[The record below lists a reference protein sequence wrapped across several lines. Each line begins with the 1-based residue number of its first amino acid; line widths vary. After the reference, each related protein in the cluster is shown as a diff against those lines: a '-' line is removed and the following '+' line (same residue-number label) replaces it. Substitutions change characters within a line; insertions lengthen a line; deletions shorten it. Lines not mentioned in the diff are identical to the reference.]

1 MSTAQ
6 EEFDRLFNH
15 KEKLRGHPEDRDNS
29 DESSSHSDA
38 DDQNN
43 HYVHSDDDSDD
54 EDYNHRPANMVSRTA
69 AYTVPST
76 VFEANTGPKGV
87 IADAQSFERARK
99 RSFRR
104 TLLSVAGLDS
114 YSKTPKAETRSQKEN
129 SPNDDI
135 DEEEFMRRWRET
147 RLKELQQQSQRKPSP
162 SKRVYGDVLTVDAA
176 GYLNA
181 VERVASDTVVVVC
194 IYDPES
200 ALSAQVEEALT
211 VIARKQV
218 TTRFIKLHHEIAEMN
233 HIDAPALLAYK
244 GGDVFATIVDI
255 PRQLSRGSEIDA
267 DSIENLLQQNGVF

>member
-1 MSTAQ
+1 MSTAAQ
-6 EEFDRLFNH
+6 EEFDRLFNY

-38 DDQNN
+38 DDGQND
-43 HYVHSDDDSDD
+43 HYAHSDDDSDD
-54 EDYNHRPANMVSRTA
+54 EDNTYHTKSNKMVSRT

-114 YSKTPKAETRSQKEN
+114 YSKTSKADSRPHKDSAD
-129 SPNDDI
+129 NDV

-147 RLKELQQQSQRKPSP
+147 RLQELQQRQNRPNP
-162 SKRVYGDVLTVDAA
+162 SKRVYGRVDRVDGT

-181 VERVASDTVVVVC
+181 IERAPSDTVVVVC
-194 IYDPES
+194 IYDPEVR
-200 ALSAQVEEALT
+200 A
-211 VIARKQV
+211 
-218 TTRFIKLHHEIAEMN
+218 
-233 HIDAPALLAYK
+233 D
-244 GGDVFATIVDI
+244 IVGCK
-255 PRQLSRGSEIDA
+255 SY
-267 DSIENLLQQNGVF
+267 